1 MAGFDDLPFDDA
13 PTAQET
19 FNQPA
24 SDDDTSSGFFN
35 F

>member
-19 FNQPA
+19 FNHQHLTTTPLV
-24 SDDDTSSGFFN
+24 GFN